1 MRQKVNV
8 LRHIGVLLLTNI
20 IFFLGLFIGN
30 TVEEMRVEVLYS
42 QLQDQDLDYQKM
54 LVESQYIDY
63 LIDTKTQ
70 NNVTCDTIS
79 GAYFTSI
86 ENLGDSTI
94 KLEQYLNNANSNE
107 EDYQRLKDYYSNV
120 QVTYWLLAQ
129 KIENL
134 CQANMNTILFF
145 YGDKKKCPS
154 CEDQGVHLTYVKQK
168 LKDDVLVFSFDAEK
182 QGAIKLISQNY
193 QIQGREL
200 PSLII
205 NGELHSF
212 MSNEQIFEVLCG
224 LGLDSEVCLK

>member
-1 MRQKVNV
+1 
-8 LRHIGVLLLTNI
+8 
-20 IFFLGLFIGN
+20 
-30 TVEEMRVEVLYS
+30 
-42 QLQDQDLDYQKM
+42 
-54 LVESQYIDY
+54 
-63 LIDTKTQ
+63 
-70 NNVTCDTIS
+70 
-79 GAYFTSI
+79 
-86 ENLGDSTI
+86 
-94 KLEQYLNNANSNE
+94 
-107 EDYQRLKDYYSNV
+107 
-120 QVTYWLLAQ
+120 
-129 KIENL
+129 
-134 CQANMNTILFF
+134 MNTILFF

-212 MSNEQIFEVLCG
+212 MSNAQIFEVLCG